1 MWNSGWDEIF
11 RKNEWGAYPPEEVVR
26 FVARNF
32 YKKPKRETIQF
43 LEVGCGPGANLI
55 YLAREGFKAIG
66 LDGSQVALS
75 RAEERLSEQGLTA
88 ALHLGDAMDLPF
100 KNASFDCVLD
110 VECIYAN
117 TLADSHRILAEVHRV
132 LKPGGL
138 LFSKAFMVGT
148 YGDGQGPKLSGEPN
162 TYTEIAEGGF
172 HQGYGVIR
180 LTSEEEIAEIYGLF
194 DHIEY
199 EYIIRSVMNRQ
210 HEIKEWIIT
219 CRK

>member
-11 RKNEWGAYPPEEVVR
+11 SKNEWGAYPPEELVR

-32 YKKPKRETIQF
+32 YKAPQRDQVRF

-55 YLAREGFKAIG
+55 YLAREGFSAVG
-66 LDGSQVALS
+66 LDGSQIALN
-75 RAEERLSEQGLTA
+75 RAQERLSAQGLA
-88 ALHLGDAMDLPF
+88 AELHSGDAMALPF
-100 KNASFDCVLD
+100 EDASFDCVLD
-110 VECIYAN
+110 IECIYAN
-117 TLADSHRILAEVHRV
+117 TLADSHRILAETHRV

-138 LFSKAFMVGT
+138 LFSIAFMVGT
-148 YGDGQGPKLSGEPN
+148 YGDGKGPKLAGEPN
-162 TYTEIAEGGF
+162 TYKEITEGGF

-180 LTSEEEIAEIYGLF
+180 LTSEEEIPDIYNLF
-194 DHIEY
+194 SNVEY
-199 EYIIRSVMNRQ
+199 EYIIRSVKNRQ